1 MAKKWESFIDSLKD
15 ETGLLAKTELKALI
29 SGAKT
34 DSDEFIK
41 KQGIKLERYLNQLA
55 SGKIT
60 EEQFQGYMEDIR
72 DLTEMQSLKMR
83 VSAKASAQ
91 RLVTGIE
98 DLIINGLMRL
108 L

>member
-1 MAKKWESFIDSLKD
+1 MPKKWESFVDSLKD
-15 ETGLLAKTELKALI
+15 DAGLLAKAELKTLI
-29 SGAKT
+29 SQAKINQ
-34 DSDEFIK
+34 DEFIK
-41 KQGIKLERYLNQLA
+41 KQGVKLERYLNQLA

-83 VSAKASAQ
+83 VGAKASAQ
-91 RLVTGIE
+91 RLIAEIE
-98 DLIINGLMRL
+98 ELIINGLMRL